1 MQLNPFDTSR
11 RSAIEDIYLEA
22 FPPEERRPTD
32 DLFGRAQRADGML
45 RLLVISDERGHT
57 AGMLSYWQFDTFL
70 YVEHFAID
78 SAMRGRNM
86 GAQAMAEFIRTAGC
100 PVVLEVERP
109 GANEMADRRI
119 AFYTRLGF
127 AARTE
132 IDYIQPP
139 YAPGL
144 PSVPLL
150 LMAAGPGCGQLDIRS
165 AADTI
170 LHNVYGA

>member
-45 RLLVISDERGHT
+45 RLLVITDERDHT
-57 AGMLSYWQFDTFL
+57 AGMLSYWQFGTFV
-70 YVEHFAID
+70 YVEHFAIAA
-78 SAMRGRNM
+78 AMRGRNL
-86 GAQAMAEFIRTAGC
+86 GARAMAEFIHTAGR

-109 GANEMADRRI
+109 GANKMADRRI

-127 AARTE
+127 TSRAE

-144 PSVPLL
+144 PAVPLL
-150 LMAAGPGCGQLDIRS
+150 LMAAGPGCRLLDIRS

-170 LHNVYGA
+170 LRNVYGA